1 MARGKMKKVYEDAPT
16 VNVGGGDIAGAGVSK
31 AGKPANWG
39 EPGVSPRHQP
49 KGSKTPSTKSVV
61 MALVRRKMPNMM
73 AEVSQDTANRAYA
86 YSKETSDA
94 FRNVSVGPRTPDYVK
109 KKVERTDKLKS
120 HITRK
125 WGKKGAKAAEK
136 HADDYFHGRVDED
149 TFAGAT
155 VFEVS
160 SSTFHNAKMEKRK
173 GKHWRTYLDECDELT
188 EIRDYANKNPGKPI
202 VLRNRNTN
210 EMTYVRYGRKG

>member
-16 VNVGGGDIAGAGVSK
+16 VNVGGGDIAGVGVPK
-31 AGKPANWG
+31 EGKPANWG

-49 KGSKTPSTKSVV
+49 KKNKTPSTQSVV
-61 MALVRRKMPNMM
+61 MSLVRRAPP
-73 AEVSQDTANRAYA
+73 AIVA
-86 YSKETSDA
+86 
-94 FRNVSVGPRTPDYVK
+94 
-109 KKVERTDKLKS
+109 
-120 HITRK
+120 
-125 WGKKGAKAAEK
+125 
-136 HADDYFHGRVDED
+136 ED
-149 TFAGAT
+149 TFAGAS

-188 EIRDYANKNPGKPI
+188 EIREYANRHPNKPI
-202 VLRNRNTN
+202 ILKNRVTS